1 MSAPRPGPA
10 PPRAA
15 QPLMEKMRT
24 AVSLRQQGRLL
35 EADAFCVEVLRTDPR
50 HSNAYH
56 LRGLMAFERGEFDR
70 GVELIG
76 RALDINPNQPDA
88 HANMGNALL
97 SVGRAAEA
105 VGRFDEA
112 LRLKPDFVGAL
123 FNRGNALL
131 AGGRFEQ
138 ALGSYDRALAIER
151 TNVHALNNRGLT
163 LVHLGRLDEALRA
176 LESAIQVDPSF
187 AAARQNHAAVL
198 TRLGR
203 HSEALDAYSQLL
215 RGNPSDVNA
224 LVGRGNASM
233 ALERLEEAKDS
244 FTRAIDIDASQC
256 DAWVNRAVV
265 LHKLQQLEAALAD
278 YESVLRLTPRSALAL
293 GNSANVLLD
302 LGRPKEAL
310 GRYDMALDA
319 APGSANNL
327 CGRGLALLQLKNH
340 EEARKSLESAL
351 ALAPGHDLAIE
362 TLLRCRMECCDWTD
376 YGALHSQV
384 HELLL
389 RTERVANPAT
399 LMLFDDSLMNL
410 RCARSA
416 VASKYSQGV
425 KFEMMRRAAREKIRV
440 AYISADFREHPVARL
455 LAGVLERH
463 DRGHFEVLGFSL
475 KPGVD
480 GTFDRRL
487 RSAFDSYLEVGHLSD
502 IEIAE
507 TIRKHE
513 VDIAIDLMG
522 MTEGLRLSIF
532 AHGAAPVQVSYLGY
546 AGSVGAPYLHYLVAD
561 SVVVPEASEDAYD
574 ERVVRLP
581 TCFLPYDDR
590 REIGPRPSRLQAG
603 LPPEGFVF
611 CAFTQPHKINPPI
624 FDVWMRLLRDVP
636 GSVLWLRE
644 MGELVRANLR
654 KQAEIRG
661 IPQER
666 LVFAPRLAN
675 PSDHLSRQALA
686 DLYLDTLPYN
696 AHSTAC
702 DALWTGVPVLT
713 CAGQSFASRVAASSL
728 VAVGL
733 CELVTPSLEDYERRG
748 RELALNPQ
756 RLQAMH
762 RHLIERRRELSLFDT
777 ARYTSHLEAAFRTM
791 HECAV
796 RGERPESFT
805 IPAP

>member
-10 PPRAA
+10 PSRAA
-15 QPLMEKMRT
+15 QPLAEKMRT
-24 AVSLRQQGRLL
+24 AVLLRRQGRLL
-35 EADAFCVEVLRTDPR
+35 EADALCVEVLRTDPR
-50 HSNAYH
+50 HSNTYH
-56 LRGLMAFERGEFDR
+56 LRGLMACERGEFDR
-70 GVELIG
+70 GVELIS
-76 RALDINPNQPDA
+76 RALDINPNQADA

-97 SVGRAAEA
+97 SMGRAAEA
-105 VGRFDEA
+105 IDRFDEA
-112 LRLKPDFVGAL
+112 LRLKPDFVAAL
-123 FNRGNALL
+123 FNRGL
-131 AGGRFEQ
+131 
-138 ALGSYDRALAIER
+138 S
-151 TNVHALNNRGLT
+151 

-176 LESAIQVDPSF
+176 FESAIQVDPSF

-215 RGNPSDVNA
+215 RSNPSDVNA

-265 LHKLQQLEAALAD
+265 LHRLRQLEAALAD
-278 YESVLRLTPRSALAL
+278 YESVLRLTPASALAL

-310 GRYDMALDA
+310 RRYDVALEA

-351 ALAPGHDLAIE
+351 ALAPDHDLAIE

-561 SVVVPEASEDAYD
+561 SVVVPEAGEDAYD

-611 CAFTQPHKINPPI
+611 CAFTQPHKINPPM
-624 FDVWMRLLRDVP
+624 FDVWMRLLREVP

-654 KQAEIRG
+654 KQAEMRG
-661 IPQER
+661 IARER
-666 LVFAPRLAN
+666 LVFAPRIAN

-713 CAGQSFASRVAASSL
+713 CAGQSFASRVAASAL
-728 VAVGL
+728 AAVGL
-733 CELVTPSLEDYERRG
+733 CELVTQSLEDYERRG
-748 RELALNPQ
+748 RELALDPQ
-756 RLQAMH
+756 RLQVMH
-762 RHLIERRRELSLFDT
+762 RRLIERRGELSLFDT
-777 ARYTSHLEAAFRTM
+777 ARYTSYLEASFRTM
-791 HECAV
+791 HERAV

-805 IPAP
+805 IPAR